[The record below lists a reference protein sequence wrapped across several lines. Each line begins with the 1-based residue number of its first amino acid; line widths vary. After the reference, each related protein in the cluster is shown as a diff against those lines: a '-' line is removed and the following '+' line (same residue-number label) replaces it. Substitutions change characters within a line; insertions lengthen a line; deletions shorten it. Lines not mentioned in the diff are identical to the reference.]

1 MYYDDFYNEPSEAD
15 IYIEELKDKIR
26 TEVKEDIINEL
37 EKLRKEN
44 KELQDVKN
52 NINKLEKEYNQK
64 KNELE
69 KEYQEK
75 QRTLMK
81 RPLNE
86 LLEIIKEEYYCIIRP
101 YDYIPKCDKCNEKRR
116 LELVDVYG
124 RKHEVN
130 CVCNKMEHKL
140 FEVKTKYI
148 GTIKEISKRNGK
160 MCIWTSFT
168 WSKSAYEQYDYIN
181 GIYFDKE
188 YIIYN
193 YEQLE
198 KKIANKSKKDI
209 IENVYRKYYFVNKE
223 DAEKFAKWLN
233 ENLESENEE

>member
-1 MYYDDFYNEPSEAD
+1 MYYDDFYNEPSESD

-26 TEVKEDIINEL
+26 LEVKKDIINEL
-37 EKLRKEN
+37 ERLRKEN

-52 NINKLEKEYNQK
+52 NINKLEREYNQK

-69 KEYQEK
+69 REYQEK
-75 QRTLMK
+75 ERTLMQ

-86 LLEIIKEEYYCIIRP
+86 LLEIIKEEYYCIDRP
-101 YDYIPKCDKCNEKRR
+101 YDYIPKCDKCNEKRK
-116 LELVDVYG
+116 LEFTDVYG
-124 RKHEVN
+124 RKHEVK
-130 CVCNKMEHKL
+130 CVCDKMERKP
-140 FEVKTKYI
+140 FEVETKYI

-168 WSKSAYEQYDYIN
+168 WSKSNYEPYEYIS
-181 GIYFDKE
+181 GTYFDKE
-188 YIIYN
+188 CIVYN

-198 KKIANKSKKDI
+198 VKIADKSKKEI
-209 IENVYRKYYFVNKE
+209 IENIYRKYYFVNKK

-233 ENLESENEE
+233 NALEEQEV